1 MDAQVSQME
10 NVVNNTGLNGSK
22 NIKNNDTELE
32 DRSWYILTMLIR
44 IGCPSLPEE
53 ISERCTLFSISPVEV
68 EALCCI
74 PQSPICMTEA
84 HMVSFSEFSILL
96 FYNASH
102 RFADPLDLVVP
113 DTPVSSSSPSRTC
126 SKGARL
132 YSTLQ
137 THTSKGNSHAI
148 QENNPTSPCSFG
160 IDLNIDSTSV
170 ANRNSACHATT
181 TCMSK
186 LDSNVIGVA
195 GTGTANNILQTF
207 SSPSKDQSVTGFVS
221 AKLVDLPF
229 KYSRK
234 RFRKDLVLTDAGSRS
249 PRKPLKVARSI
260 FPISIKNVEP
270 LLPTEQQSSKPPVK
284 PVNSEV
290 TNDANQHKKELDNGE
305 ISHYQLALDD
315 ISACQSARQHAMIE
329 IGFDVFDDSKPNC
342 LLDNSNAKVITDN
355 VINLQRMGG
364 AILEDVLD
372 KENSIDEPLKALLKC
387 KSPNRD
393 DCIVHNGSEQHG
405 LEIHP
410 LYSYDL
416 VASDCQNKFNLENI
430 TYHKSDTCN
439 LKKINSAVDGNQ
451 SNGIKLDLILN
462 SISEGSGQ
470 KNSLLLMEDGK
481 TPEICEVKEDDLAGY
496 DRKKVVEPNHH
507 VSDFSIQPLQVPD
520 LIRIEISKP
529 DVRNHNFTGNGN
541 DLICLQQCSTLGD
554 VNLVNEKTFQK
565 ESQLDQESAE
575 EKNIPRCNYGIIANY
590 TDKNIIMD
598 NEALNFTKNS
608 PSKMLDTSYVK
619 SIGTTKAILS
629 QEYKNSSC
637 KQKTKGCGK
646 GSAFDKGVTAGDTMS
661 SQIESRHLPIFTL
674 FTVEEEEGSGG
685 YGTVYKA
692 RRKQDSKIFAIKCP
706 LEKTP
711 KTSVKNEI
719 LMLQRFG
726 GSDFIIKLEDVV
738 ENNGQDCLIL
748 EYVVHDKPE
757 VLRREIIISELQ
769 WYGFCMF
776 KALAT
781 LHKQGVIHRDVK
793 PGNFL
798 FSRNMNRGYLI
809 DFNLARDQYDSFS
822 NKSTISISARRSLR
836 SHMVENGTSYQ
847 RNVNDGRSLNLR
859 KPNIIGS
866 QTEVVFASRSKMSA
880 YSTKE
885 KVKISSKPLATWC
898 ENKENHDV
906 PLKHPMQAASLGPSD
921 IRFHR
926 KFGDENVN
934 TRDRAKLGGLLYP
947 NNLASG
953 WTQPGAEAA
962 REPLP
967 KQGRKELL
975 NLVQEARQNSQQHA
989 SSLSICSRKR
999 VAAPQGRLE
1008 TDAANKLHVSLIPL
1022 NSNNQTFPKGLS
1034 TLPNNTGIQKC
1045 KRDGPCVGTKGYRAP
1060 EVLLRSLHQ
1069 GPKLDIWSAGV
1080 TLLNFVVGKSPFP
1093 ASSTDQAIKDI
1104 ANMRGVEDIWE
1115 LAKLHDRRQSL
1126 PQDLHSVQFEHM
1138 TIKEWC
1144 KKNIKRP
1151 EFFEFIPVSLFDLIE
1166 KCLCVSPQQ
1175 RIDADEA
1182 LKHDF
1187 FAPCCEEYEK
1197 QRASKDS
1204 SML

>member
-315 ISACQSARQHAMIE
+315 ISACQSARQHAM
-329 IGFDVFDDSKPNC
+329 
-342 LLDNSNAKVITDN
+342 
-355 VINLQRMGG
+355 
-364 AILEDVLD
+364 
-372 KENSIDEPLKALLKC
+372 
-387 KSPNRD
+387 
-393 DCIVHNGSEQHG
+393 
-405 LEIHP
+405 
-410 LYSYDL
+410 
-416 VASDCQNKFNLENI
+416 
-430 TYHKSDTCN
+430 
-439 LKKINSAVDGNQ
+439 
-451 SNGIKLDLILN
+451 
-462 SISEGSGQ
+462 
-470 KNSLLLMEDGK
+470 
-481 TPEICEVKEDDLAGY
+481 
-496 DRKKVVEPNHH
+496 
-507 VSDFSIQPLQVPD
+507 
-520 LIRIEISKP
+520 
-529 DVRNHNFTGNGN
+529 
-541 DLICLQQCSTLGD
+541 
-554 VNLVNEKTFQK
+554 
-565 ESQLDQESAE
+565 
-575 EKNIPRCNYGIIANY
+575 
-590 TDKNIIMD
+590 
-598 NEALNFTKNS
+598 
-608 PSKMLDTSYVK
+608 
-619 SIGTTKAILS
+619 
-629 QEYKNSSC
+629 
-637 KQKTKGCGK
+637 
-646 GSAFDKGVTAGDTMS
+646 
-661 SQIESRHLPIFTL
+661 IESRHLPIFTL